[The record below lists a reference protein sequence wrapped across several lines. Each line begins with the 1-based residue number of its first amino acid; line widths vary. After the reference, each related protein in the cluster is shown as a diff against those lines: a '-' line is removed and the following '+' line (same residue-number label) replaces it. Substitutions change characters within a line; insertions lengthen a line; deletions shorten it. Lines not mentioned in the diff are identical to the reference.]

1 MLKWCDR
8 VADDFDVSK
17 SSTGNRVFQEALDC
31 FAACLPRVEKRL
43 PLAEAIGAKLNISKV
58 KVSKDLL
65 KQSAIG
71 LPRDRKNREFGCSF
85 FQTGETGSLA

>member
-31 FAACLPRVEKRL
+31 FAACLPRVEKRF

-65 KQSAIG
+65 KQSATG
-71 LPRDRKNREFGCSF
+71 LAHHRENIEFGCSYVF
-85 FQTGETGSLA
+85 TQENYL